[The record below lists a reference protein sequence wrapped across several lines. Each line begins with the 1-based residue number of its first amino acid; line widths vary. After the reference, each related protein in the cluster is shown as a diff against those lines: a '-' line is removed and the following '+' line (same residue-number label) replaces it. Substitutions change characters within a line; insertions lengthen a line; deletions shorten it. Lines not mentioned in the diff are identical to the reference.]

1 MKNYIVKLT
10 VLGILLLGGNFS
22 YSQILKGVV
31 LDVDTKKAIQN
42 AYVYSTDIELGSM
55 TNNVGEFEISK
66 FPKFNSKLLISALGY
81 EEQVLFVTSDSLITI
96 LLKPQ
101 HEILDEVIVST
112 PTGKLQSENITY
124 ITKIKLNGTNSIKS
138 NTIGEVLANVP
149 GVYVASIGRG
159 ISKPVIRGLSGN
171 RVVTYVDGLRIENQ
185 QWGGDHGI
193 GVTSL
198 GIDRLEVI
206 KGPSSLLY
214 GSDAIGGVLYFVET
228 QYVPKNSWKSFIQTG
243 FESISLSNTTNLGT
257 QFTKGNSKFNMFYGS
272 SINADYALPSGVR
285 ILDSRFMS
293 HAFKGSYGFNKNNW
307 KLNVRYNFSK
317 SIIGIPGHSHKD
329 SVYAELFYTDKV
341 TWRST
346 LPKQDI
352 TNNFINVENKF
363 YFKKSYLLIQTGHT
377 INNLKEFEEKN
388 TIPGI
393 DMTLNSTTMNV
404 RYAHKFSPRLEWI
417 TGAQGMYQLN
427 SNGAKAE
434 EILIPNA
441 ITSDLGV
448 YSIFYVGNK
457 KFKLQTG
464 VRADYRQINVNS
476 INLLKDF
483 TGLNYAIG
491 GGYFGDKSILR
502 LNVSSGFRA
511 PHTSEMLANG
521 VHHGSFQYVIGNVNL
536 KTENANQIDLT
547 YEYNSEHVSLILNP
561 YYNQIQNFIYLQKQD
576 SLIENYPLYNY
587 VQNEKVN
594 LYGVDFG
601 VHFHPH
607 ALHRLHLETSFSYI
621 RAQNSAGEFIDQI
634 PPAKW
639 LTNVK
644 VEFDEKEK
652 FYIKNVIVRNN
663 LIFAQSEVAPNE
675 TSSQMYNLLS
685 IGFNGVLKTEKNI
698 ININAGVKNLL
709 NSNYIDHLSN
719 LKYLN
724 IGAPGIN
731 FYLGAKFNINHKKRE
746 K

>member
-1 MKNYIVKLT
+1 MKAYIFKLS
-10 VLGILLLGGNFS
+10 VLGLLLLGGKSS
-22 YSQILKGVV
+22 YAQLLKGVV
-31 LDVDTKKAIQN
+31 LNADTKKAIEK
-42 AYVYSTDIELGSM
+42 AYVYSTDIELGSV
-55 TNNVGEFEISK
+55 TNSEGEFEITK

-81 EEQVLFVTSDSLITI
+81 EEQVLVVTSDSVLTI

-101 HEILDEVIVST
+101 HEVLDEVIVST

-124 ITKIKLNGTNSIKS
+124 IPKIKLNGTNSIKN
-138 NTIGEVLANVP
+138 NTIGEVLTNAP

-171 RVVTYVDGLRIENQ
+171 RVLTYVDGLRIENQ

-198 GIDRLEVI
+198 GIDRVEVI

-214 GSDAIGGVLYFVET
+214 GSDAIGGVLYFVES
-228 QYVPKNSWKSFIQTG
+228 QYVPKEAWKSFIQTD
-243 FESISLSNTTNLGT
+243 FESSSLSNSTNLGT

-272 SINADYALPSGVR
+272 SVNADYTLPSGVR

-293 HAFKGSYGFNKNNW
+293 HAFKGSYGYNKKNW

-329 SVYAELFYTDKV
+329 SVYAELFYTDKI
-341 TWRST
+341 TWKST
-346 LPKQDI
+346 LPNQNI

-363 YFKKSYLLIQTGHT
+363 YFDKSYLLIQVGHT
-377 INNLKEFEEKN
+377 INNLKEYEEKV

-393 DMTLNSTTMNV
+393 DMALNSTTLNV

-417 TGAQGMYQLN
+417 SGAQGMYQVN
-427 SNGAKAE
+427 TNGNNAE
-434 EILIPNA
+434 QILIPNA
-441 ITSDLGV
+441 NTSDLGLF
-448 YSIFYVGNK
+448 SILYAGNE
-457 KFKLQTG
+457 KFKLQAG
-464 VRADYRQINVNS
+464 VRGDYRQISVNTLS
-476 INLLKDF
+476 LVKDF

-511 PHTSEMLANG
+511 PHTSEMVANG
-521 VHHGSFQYVIGNVNL
+521 VHHGSFQYVVGSVDL
-536 KTENANQIDLT
+536 KTENATQIDVT
-547 YEYNSEHVSLILNP
+547 YEFNDEHVSVILNP
-561 YYNQIQNFIYLQKQD
+561 FFNQIQNFIYLQQQD
-576 SLIENYPLYNY
+576 SLIDSYPLYNY
-587 VQNEKVN
+587 VQNDKVN
-594 LYGVDFG
+594 LYGFDFG
-601 VHFHPH
+601 IHYHPH

-621 RAQNSAGEFIDQI
+621 RAQNSDGEFIDQI

-652 FYIKNVIVRNN
+652 FYIKNIIVRNN
-663 LIFAQSEVAPNE
+663 LIFAQSDVAPNE
-675 TSSQMYNLLS
+675 TSSQMYNVLS
-685 IGFNGVLKTEKNI
+685 IGFNGVLKTEKNK

-709 NSNYIDHLSN
+709 NSHYIDHLSN
-719 LKYLN
+719 LKYLG
-724 IGAPGIN
+724 IGASGIN